1 MCYFFAMW
9 CWILLPLAVAMSED
23 ECDSPGMM
31 QLKGVPSRQGAQIAQ
46 PTSGHKF
53 TPNVVA
59 PKFEASSNESLSRL
73 QMMCQGDNF
82 LDCWNFFTTADPT
95 HGYVQYV
102 SKDEA
107 SQLGLFRVTQA
118 SSVYLGSLVGQNA
131 PVKSIRLQSNS
142 LFSEGHI
149 FVIDIQHMPTGS
161 GTWPAWWSYG
171 PDWPKNGEID
181 TIETVNIE
189 DVVHQTLHTSY
200 GCFMNIPGI
209 FDPNCNSNDAHN
221 GCGLHGPSN
230 SGGPAFN
237 AADGGVFATKWTSE
251 GIKMWVFP
259 RSQIPQD
266 LTDNEPDSS
275 TWGNPWAF
283 FPFGDNCPS
292 THFSD
297 HVLVINLDF
306 CGDWAGSVFDG
317 GEQACEAFVKDPA
330 NIDSL
335 KDAFWEINYVK
346 VFAPE
351 ATMAKS
357 KSKTKTMKS
366 RESKNGK
373 SDKKTKIKKN
383 NKSKKSQ
390 KGDKNKSKK
399 QRVSKTVV

>member
-1 MCYFFAMW
+1 
-9 CWILLPLAVAMSED
+9 MSD
-23 ECDSPGMM
+23 DAECDSPGMM
-31 QLKGVPSRQGAQIAQ
+31 QLKGVPSRQGIQ
-46 PTSGHKF
+46 PARSRHKF
-53 TPNVVA
+53 TPDVVA
-59 PKFEASSNESLSRL
+59 PKFEASNNQTSRL
-73 QMMCQGDNF
+73 QILCQGDHF

-107 SQLGLFRVTQA
+107 AQLGLFRVTQT

-131 PVKSIRLQSNS
+131 PVKSIRLQSNNR
-142 LFSEGHI
+142 FSEGHI

-171 PDWPKNGEID
+171 PNWPNNGEID

-200 GCFMNIPGI
+200 GCFMNIPSI
-209 FDPNCNSNDAHN
+209 FDPNCNSDDAHN

-237 AADGGVFATKWTSE
+237 AANGGVFATKWTSE

-259 RSQIPQD
+259 RNQIPQD
-266 LTDNEPDSS
+266 LTDNEPDSA

-351 ATMAKS
+351 AVAKS
-357 KSKTKTMKS
+357 KSETKTNVVNSMKS
-366 RESKNGK
+366 RESMNGK
-373 SDKKTKIKKN
+373 SDKTR
-383 NKSKKSQ
+383 KSRRMTR
-390 KGDKNKSKK
+390 GRTVR
-399 QRVSKTVV
+399 QR